1 MARLNTV
8 DPNQATGKAKEL
20 LDGVQSQ
27 LKIVPNLMKVLA
39 NSPAALEAYLS
50 FDSKLSHG
58 SLKPKLRELISVVVA
73 EENSCEYCLSAHTA
87 IGKMVGLN
95 DEQIRAGRKFHSG
108 DAKIDAALH
117 FAHDI
122 TVRRGQVDNSAI
134 EAVRKAGYTDG
145 EIAEIIANVGLNLF
159 TNYFNN
165 AVKTEV
171 DFPHV
176 AIDKAASA

>member
-1 MARLNTV
+1 MTRLKTV

-27 LKIVPNLMKVLA
+27 LKIIPNLMKVLA

-58 SLKPKLRELISVVVA
+58 LLQPKLRELISVVVA

-87 IGKMVGLN
+87 IGKKVGLK
-95 DEQIRAGRKFHSG
+95 DEQILAGRKFPSG
-108 DAKIDAALH
+108 DAKIDAALN

-122 TVRRGQVDNSAI
+122 TERRGQVDNAAMES
-134 EAVRKAGYTDG
+134 VRRAGYTDG

-165 AVKTEV
+165 AVKTEI
-171 DFPHV
+171 DFPYV
-176 AIDKAASA
+176 VIDKAASA

>member
-8 DPNQATGKAKEL
+8 DPKQATGKAKEL

-27 LKIVPNLMKVLA
+27 LKMVPNLMKVLA
-39 NSPAALEAYLS
+39 NSAAALDAYLS

-58 SLKPKLRELISVVVA
+58 LLKPKLRELISVVVA

-87 IGKMVGLN
+87 IGKMVGLK
-95 DEQIRAGRKFHSG
+95 DEQILAGRKFDTG
-108 DAKIDAALH
+108 DTKIDAALH
-117 FAHDI
+117 FVQEI
-122 TVRRGQVDNSAI
+122 TARRGQVDNSAI
-134 EAVRKAGYTDG
+134 ETVRKAGYTDG

-171 DFPHV
+171 DFPNI
-176 AIDKAASA
+176 AIAKSASA